1 MKDQAAAL
9 RELRAEPAPRT
20 QPRPAGPEAV
30 VFGSGK
36 GGVGKSVL
44 SVLFAAELTRSG
56 RRVLLL
62 DGAQNQGNLHIL
74 LGVRPRVK
82 LGALLL
88 EEIAPEQL
96 LLPVADRLW
105 LLPAD
110 SGAEVVHTL
119 PAVDRG
125 RLHCRLSTLYD
136 RFDAV
141 VIDAGPG
148 IDCVVRVGAVRATR
162 LAVVAVPEPAALS
175 DAYAL
180 IKIVHLQIP
189 WLPVGV
195 LVNRT
200 QRDEEGPAVFDRL
213 SLAARRFL
221 RREVAYLGAV
231 PEDGSLRHAVRSP
244 GELLQAPPGGAAV
257 TAVRGIAAA
266 LTALLPPAATGAAA
280 G

>member
-1 MKDQAAAL
+1 MRDQAAAL

-20 QPRPAGPEAV
+20 LPRPAGPAAV
-30 VFGSGK
+30 VIGSGK

-44 SVLFAAELTRSG
+44 SVLFAAELAREG

-74 LGVRPRVK
+74 LGVRPTVR

-88 EEIAPEQL
+88 EETPPEQL

-110 SGAEVVHTL
+110 SGAEAVHTL
-119 PAVDRG
+119 TAVDRG

-148 IDCVVRVGAVRATR
+148 IDSVVRVGAVRATR

-180 IKIVHLQIP
+180 IKIVHLQVP

-195 LVNRT
+195 LVN
-200 QRDEEGPAVFDRL
+200 
-213 SLAARRFL
+213 RFL

-231 PEDGSLRHAVRSP
+231 PEDGSLRRAVRSP
-244 GELLQAPPGGAAV
+244 GELLQAPCA
-257 TAVRGIAAA
+257 
-266 LTALLPPAATGAAA
+266 GAAA
-280 G
+280 AIRGISAALVAAASPEAASGTVAG